1 MIFKNFRSKK
11 KLMKEIEELKL
22 QNAIACSNI
31 SSLENIIHA
40 RLDQKPVALK
50 EKKIERISVLY
61 NFLDKHNEEPLY
73 VVKDRLAKKLIKE
86 MQRMNC
92 IEYDVAEEGY
102 NTGKIAMSATIYI
115 ARKL

>member
-1 MIFKNFRSKK
+1 MIFKNFKSKK

-50 EKKIERISVLY
+50 ERKIERVSVLY
-61 NFLDKHNEEPLY
+61 NFLDRYNEKPLY
-73 VVKDRLAKKLIKE
+73 IVKDKLARELAKE

-102 NTGKIAMSATIYI
+102 NTGKIAMSATIYVT
-115 ARKL
+115 RKL